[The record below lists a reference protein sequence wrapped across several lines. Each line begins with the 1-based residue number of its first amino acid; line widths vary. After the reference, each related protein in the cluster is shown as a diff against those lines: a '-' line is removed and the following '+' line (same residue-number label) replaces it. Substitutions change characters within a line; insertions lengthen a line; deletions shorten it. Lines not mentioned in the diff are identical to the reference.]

1 MIEPMGW
8 QWRKVLQRCFI
19 AVMAVLLMVP
29 VAAGSAIATGVFD
42 VPIVKAGSPTWVI
55 DQGEVLSVLNEGALN
70 KKLSQLAEKT
80 GNEVRFVTIRRFD
93 YGQTAPTFTTEL
105 FERWFP
111 TTQEQANQTLVLL
124 DTQTKTTG
132 IRTGEKVKATMTDD
146 VANSIAN
153 ETMLMPIR
161 EGSYNQGFLDA
172 ANRLSLVLS
181 GEPDPGPPEVVVT
194 EVESTFT
201 KSEETD
207 DKSATILVVVLLIAA
222 TVIPMA
228 TYYWYQRD

>member
-1 MIEPMGW
+1 
-8 QWRKVLQRCFI
+8 
-19 AVMAVLLMVP
+19 
-29 VAAGSAIATGVFD
+29 
-42 VPIVKAGSPTWVI
+42 
-55 DQGEVLSVLNEGALN
+55 
-70 KKLSQLAEKT
+70 
-80 GNEVRFVTIRRFD
+80 
-93 YGQTAPTFTTEL
+93 
-105 FERWFP
+105 
-111 TTQEQANQTLVLL
+111 VLL